1 VEDDALGGNSTILLA
16 GVEPAVEAALRAAL
30 PDALVTVLPD
40 LAAGKEEARVLRA
53 AVAVVAIG
61 PERETS
67 FRLVNSLAT
76 AGTRVV
82 VVGPTKDPDLILG
95 AMREGA
101 REYLVAGE
109 TEKLVEAIREQ
120 ARPPQ
125 PEGRGSVL
133 AVFPARGGVGVTS
146 VATNLAGVLAR
157 NGERVC
163 LLDLDLSMGDALAF
177 LDLSGGYAISDV
189 VPNMHRIDR
198 SLLDASVLRHRS
210 GVRVLAQTDK
220 LEEASRI
227 DPAGL
232 GSLVHFLRQHYKAI
246 VLDGLRTFDDHA
258 VAALDACDRVLLVVP
273 QEVPAVRRAQRCVS
287 FLRRLGHDDARLR
300 LVVNR
305 YSRGAEVKNQLL
317 ADTVGLPVAATIAS
331 DYPALIRAINRGSL
345 IVQEAP
351 RSQLAKDIE
360 ALASLVGS
368 PQPGASGKRSLLR
381 RFFGQKALDVT

>member
-1 VEDDALGGNSTILLA
+1 VDGNTTILLA

-30 PDALVTVLPD
+30 PDALITVLPD
-40 LAAGKEEARVLRA
+40 LVAGKEEARAHRA

-61 PERETS
+61 PERDAS
-67 FRLVNSLAT
+67 FQLVNALSA
-76 AGTRVV
+76 AGTHVV

-95 AMREGA
+95 ALREGA

-109 TEKLVEAIREQ
+109 TDRLVQAIREQ
-120 ARPPQ
+120 ARRPQ
-125 PEGRGSVL
+125 VEDMGSVL
-133 AVFPARGGVGVTS
+133 AVFPARGGVGATS
-146 VATNLAGVLAR
+146 IATNLAGVLAR

-163 LLDLDLSMGDALAF
+163 LLDLDLSMGDALSF

-198 SLLDASVLRHRS
+198 ALLDASVLQHRS

-258 VAALDACDRVLLVVP
+258 VAALDACDRVLVVVP

-305 YSRGAEVKNQLL
+305 YSRGAEVKNQLV
-317 ADTVGLPVAATIAS
+317 ADTVGLPVTATIAS

-345 IVQEAP
+345 LVEEAP

>member
-1 VEDDALGGNSTILLA
+1 VDRNTTLLLA
-16 GVEPAVEAALRAAL
+16 GVEPVVEAALRVAL
-30 PDALVTVLPD
+30 PDALITVLPD
-40 LAAGKEEARVLRA
+40 LVAGKEEARALRA
-53 AVAVVAIG
+53 AVAVVSIG
-61 PERETS
+61 PERDAS
-67 FRLVNSLAT
+67 FRLVNALAA
-76 AGTRVV
+76 AGTHVV

-95 AMREGA
+95 ALREGA

-109 TEKLVEAIREQ
+109 TDKLVQSIREQ

-125 PEGRGSVL
+125 AEGLGSVL
-133 AVFPARGGVGVTS
+133 AVFPAKGGVGATS

-163 LLDLDLSMGDALAF
+163 LLDLDLAMGDALAF

-287 FLRRLGHDDARLR
+287 FLRRLGYDDARMR

-305 YSRGAEVKNQLL
+305 YSRSADVKSQLV
-317 ADTVGLPVAATIAS
+317 ADTVGLPVAATVAS

-345 IVQEAP
+345 LVEEAP
-351 RSQLAKDIE
+351 RSHLAKDIE
-360 ALASLVGS
+360 ALASLVRS